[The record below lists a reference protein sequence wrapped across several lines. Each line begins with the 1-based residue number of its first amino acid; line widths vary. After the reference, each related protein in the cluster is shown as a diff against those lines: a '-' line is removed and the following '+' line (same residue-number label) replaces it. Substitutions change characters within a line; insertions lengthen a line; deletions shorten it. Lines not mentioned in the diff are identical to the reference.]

1 MPAAA
6 KRESPFRNL
15 HSIRQPPP
23 PENTATTPAGPGR
36 PIKPGSKRSNPDYK
50 AWTGLLP
57 IQVMKDVRI
66 RLSQTNDT
74 RDVSDLTSD
83 LLAEWLEQTEAKK

>member
-1 MPAAA
+1 MPASA

-15 HSIRQPPP
+15 TSIRQPPP
-23 PENTATTPAGPGR
+23 PENTATTGRPGR
-36 PIKPGSKRSNPDYK
+36 PVKPGSKRSNPDYK

-83 LLAEWLEQTEAKK
+83 LLAEWLERTATKQ